1 MAWQPARKLFTVT
14 EYHQLIETGLLKED
28 DRFELVNGE
37 IVEMSPIAPRHAACV
52 KRMNTLLGD
61 KLRKRALVSVQDPIT
76 LSDYSEPQPDLALLK
91 PRDDFYASAH
101 PTPADALV
109 IIEVADSTVENDRRN
124 KIPAYAFSGIR
135 EVWLIDL
142 VNDRIEVHSN
152 PFKGVYQEVCIIQ
165 RGQNVISPSLPSLKL
180 KADEVLG

>member
-1 MAWQPARKLFTVT
+1 MAWQPARKLFTVA
-14 EYHQLIETGLLKED
+14 EYHQMIESGFFKED
-28 DRFELVNGE
+28 DRFELVSGE
-37 IVEMSPIAPRHAACV
+37 IVEISPIGPRHAAQV
-52 KRMNTLLGD
+52 DRLTDILPPKLKGKA
-61 KLRKRALVSVQDPIT
+61 KLRVQSPIELT
-76 LSDYSEPQPDLALLK
+76 DYSEPQPDLALLK

-124 KIPAYAFSGIR
+124 KIPAYAFAGVR

-152 PFKGVYQEVCIIQ
+152 PFKGVYQEVRIIQ
-165 RGQNVISPSLPSLKL
+165 RGQNVISPSLPQLKL

>member
-1 MAWQPARKLFTVT
+1 MAWQPARRLFTTT
-14 EYHQLIETGLLKED
+14 EYHQLIETGVLKED
-28 DRFELVNGE
+28 DRFELLNGE
-37 IVEMSPIAPRHAACV
+37 IIEMSPIGPRHAACV
-52 KRMNTLLGD
+52 KRMNTLLSD

-91 PRDDFYASAH
+91 PQADFYVSAH
-101 PTPADALV
+101 PAPADALV
-109 IIEVADSTVENDRRN
+109 IIEVADSTVETDRRN
-124 KIPAYAFSGIR
+124 KIPTYAFAGVR

-152 PFKGVYQEVCIIQ
+152 PFKGVYQEVRIVQ
-165 RGQNVISPSLPSLKL
+165 RGQNVISQSLPYLKL